1 MSQPLITMID
11 LLIAR
16 LKGFL
21 LDPVE
26 TFRQS
31 RNDDSRLLLI
41 YFGGLFL
48 LNAILSALIGLFFGV
63 GNMLLPA
70 EMSLGAAA
78 RLTGFFILMI
88 YSVIFILL
96 LTAWIH
102 LWVYLFGGRRGIL
115 QTFKAILYGDT
126 PNLLLGWIPFI
137 GIIFTLWSLVLGV
150 LGIREL
156 QEISTRNA
164 VLAVT
169 IAIITLLIPVI
180 LLTAY
185 FMTSNMV
192 FIPVPVSPGT

>member
-1 MSQPLITMID
+1 MID

-31 RNDDSRLLLI
+31 RDDDPPVLFT
-41 YFGGLFL
+41 YFGALFL
-48 LNAILSALIGLFFGV
+48 LNTILSALIGLFFGI

-70 EMSLGAAA
+70 GMSLGATD
-78 RLTGFFILMI
+78 RLMGFFIVMI
-88 YSVIFILL
+88 YSVILIIL

-102 LWVYLFGGRRGIL
+102 LWVYLFGGRKGIM

-137 GIIFTLWSLVLGV
+137 GIIFTLWSLVLGI

-164 VLAVT
+164 VLAVA
-169 IAIITLLIPVI
+169 IAIITLLIPII
-180 LLTAY
+180 LLITY
-185 FMTSNMV
+185 LMTSNMV
-192 FIPVPVSPGT
+192 FIPVPVSLGT

>member
-1 MSQPLITMID
+1 MID

-26 TFRQS
+26 TFRKS
-31 RNDDSRLLLI
+31 RDDDSRVLFF
-41 YFGGLFL
+41 YFGALFL
-48 LNAILSALIGLFFGV
+48 LNAILSARIGLFFGIR
-63 GNMLLPA
+63 NILLPSG
-70 EMSLGAAA
+70 MSLGSTAM
-78 RLTGFFILMI
+78 LTGFFIIMM

-102 LWVYLFGGRRGIL
+102 LWVYLFGGRKGIM

-169 IAIITLLIPVI
+169 IAIITMLIPVI

-185 FMTSNMV
+185 LMTSNMV

>member
-1 MSQPLITMID
+1 MID
-11 LLIAR
+11 LLIER

-26 TFRQS
+26 TFRKI
-31 RNDDSRLLLI
+31 RNDDSRVLLV
-41 YFGGLFL
+41 YFGALFL
-48 LNAILSALIGLFFGV
+48 LNAILSVLIGLFFGV
-63 GNMLLPA
+63 GNMLLPSG
-70 EMSLGAAA
+70 MSLGSTAW
-78 RLTGFFILMI
+78 LTGFFIIMI

-96 LTAWIH
+96 LSVWIH
-102 LWVYLFGGRRGIL
+102 LWVYLFGGRKGIM

-150 LGIREL
+150 MGIREL

-180 LLTAY
+180 LVIAY
-185 FMTSNMV
+185 LMTSNMV